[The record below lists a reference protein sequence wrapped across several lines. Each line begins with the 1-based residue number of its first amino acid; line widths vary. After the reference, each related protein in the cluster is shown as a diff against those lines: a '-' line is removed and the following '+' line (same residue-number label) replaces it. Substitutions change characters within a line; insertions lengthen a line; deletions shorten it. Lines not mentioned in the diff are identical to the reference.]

1 MGMSEKQR
9 EIKWMAPF
17 GPIIMETMITEQV
30 HEILVNRAD
39 QLRNGTHPNSD
50 INTETNDYR
59 SRLAGCLSEE
69 YSYEG
74 ALTHEEMN
82 IVEDELTLL
91 AAHFTGCA
99 HQAGKIKKRLVRDKS
114 KIIMQKPLWVNYM
127 KAGEWN
133 PSHNHTGDISCVTY
147 LKVPK
152 EISEENEK
160 GEHTKVSNTP
170 SAGRIEFQFGNV
182 GMPYS
187 SGGYIRTPEE
197 RKIFFFPAALSH
209 MVYPFKSDTERVS
222 MSVNFSDKLKAEENL
237 KQIGER

>member
-1 MGMSEKQR
+1 MGMSVEER
-9 EIKWMAPF
+9 EIQWHCPF
-17 GPIIMETMITEQV
+17 GPVIMESVISEQV
-30 HEILVNRAD
+30 HQILVNRAD
-39 QLRNGTHPNSD
+39 QLRSGTHPNSD

-59 SRLAGCLSEE
+59 DRLAGCLSEE

-74 ALTHEEMN
+74 ALTQEEMN
-82 IVEDELTLL
+82 IIEDELTTL
-91 AAHFTGCA
+91 AAAYTSSA
-99 HQAGKIKKRLVRDKS
+99 HQAGKIKKRLVRHKTE
-114 KIIMQKPLWVNYM
+114 IIMQKPLWVNYM

-152 EISEENEK
+152 EINEENEK
-160 GEHTKVSNTP
+160 AEHTKVSNTP

-182 GMPYS
+182 GMRYS

-222 MSVNFSDKLKAEENL
+222 MSVNFSDRIHAQETL
-237 KQIGER
+237 KQVGER